1 MKGLIS
7 VAYMYRGEQLSTYD
21 RIKLPKLRLD
31 TAEIC
36 TSAYLCKKSIMTID
50 FHTKKVICFHLGHY
64 EGYITCVKRFA
75 EVHAPP
81 TSLQHRSQSSLS
93 TSHEHS
99 TKPYL
104 RQTDVEHCPE

>member
-1 MKGLIS
+1 MRVKGLIS
-7 VAYMYRGEQLSTYD
+7 VAYMYRGEQLSTYA
-21 RIKLPKLRLD
+21 RIKLPKLRLG

-50 FHTKKVICFHLGHY
+50 FHTKK
-64 EGYITCVKRFA
+64 YITCVKRFA

-104 RQTDVEHCPE
+104 